1 MLVQQGVQLNL
12 RNLLNE
18 NILEIESLYGNLHV
32 EQLGRSFVT
41 AKLPFN
47 GITDEEI
54 LIVIGLLFFGRFDY
68 N

>member
-47 GITDEEI
+47 GLTDEEI